1 MTLGIP
7 LLAKNVLRI
16 TNIIQ
21 IYRPIPILLIAFSL
35 AKFSSAQTKII
46 MGKVA
51 DSATQTPLQN
61 VSITLSNSRKGGL
74 TDAAGKFSIT
84 VDQVVKKITFSIT
97 GYHSAT
103 YWVTNESTQELTILL
118 SKSYTTLE
126 DVVVNA
132 KRGKYRNKNN
142 PAVELIRKVIAN
154 KFRNGPGANS
164 YSSYKEY
171 EKTQMFTDGPWIR
184 ITQNFLLKK
193 FKFFFENTDT
203 TIVEGKSLNSIYL
216 QEMLSDNFYRKNSEK
231 YKKLILAQKT
241 VDYGEYI
248 DMRGIQG
255 ALHYLF
261 NDINIYDNNI
271 SAFTMQFVSPIS
283 DVAPALYMYFIRDTI
298 VENGR
303 SIVKLYFTPRN
314 PEDLLFRGTL
324 WIILDGTYAV
334 TKVELGV
341 SKHINMNYV
350 RNFELK
356 QDFEKDSGG
365 HYHLAESDMLAFFSP
380 FPKSPGVFGDR
391 KISIYDFSDSV
402 LSDRV
407 FQGPA
412 LDSLP
417 MSSKESAGFWT
428 ENRPIPLTPSQAKT
442 YSNADSL
449 VKMPSYKRLMDFA
462 TLYFV
467 GYKSAG
473 KFDIGPIQTFYS
485 FNSVEGQRPQFGG
498 RTNYKLSKRFYL
510 DGYLGYGFKDDRFK
524 YMLTGSYSFN
534 NRSIYSYPF
543 NYIQASYLHD
553 LKNPGQEDIFSNGNT
568 FLSSF
573 TRGYNSNWL
582 YSDIFRFS
590 YVHEFGNHFSYIL
603 GTKYWRQQPA
613 GSLVYVK
620 EPVPQQLDTIPE
632 ITTGEIS
639 LTVRWAPNEQFFENK
654 VGRRAIANKFP
665 VITFQYSKGIK
676 GLYGG
681 EYNYDAFHLK
691 IVKRVFTSPLGFSDI
706 RLDAG
711 YLAGTLP
718 FPLLIIPPANRSYF
732 YSFNSFNLMNVEE
745 FVMDHYAGLNIDH
758 FFNGFF
764 FNKIPL
770 LKKLRLRE
778 VVAAKILYGGLRSEN
793 NPQDNPSQMIFPTT
807 NGVTSTFALTGQ
819 PYVEASVGIYNIF
832 SIIRIDLVKR
842 FTYLYHP
849 SVSKW
854 GLLVSTNFSF

>member
-1 MTLGIP
+1 
-7 LLAKNVLRI
+7 
-16 TNIIQ
+16 
-21 IYRPIPILLIAFSL
+21 
-35 AKFSSAQTKII
+35 
-46 MGKVA
+46 MGKVV
-51 DSATQTPLQN
+51 DSATHAPLQN
-61 VSITLSNSRKGGL
+61 VSITLKNSPKGGL
-74 TDAAGKFSIT
+74 TDAAGKFSMI
-84 VDQVVKKITFSIT
+84 VDKVVKTITFSIT

-103 YWVTNESTQELTILL
+103 YTVSDESTQELTIML

-142 PAVELIRKVIAN
+142 PAVELIRQVIAN
-154 KFRNGPGANS
+154 KSRNGPGANP

-171 EKTQMFTDGPWIR
+171 EKTQMFTDGPWVK

-193 FKFFFENTDT
+193 FQFFFENTDT
-203 TIVEGKSLNSIYL
+203 TVIPGKSLNSIYL
-216 QEMLSDNFYRKNSEK
+216 QEILSDNFFRKTPEK
-231 YKKLILAQKT
+231 YKKLIIAQKT

-248 DMRGIQG
+248 DMKGIHG

-283 DVAPALYMYFIRDTI
+283 DFAPAFYMYFIRDTV
-298 VENGR
+298 VENGSR
-303 SIVKLYFTPRN
+303 TVKLYFTPRN
-314 PEDLLFRGTL
+314 SEDLLFRGTL
-324 WIILDGTYAV
+324 SITLDGNYAV
-334 TKVELGV
+334 TRAELGV
-341 SKHINMNYV
+341 SKHVNMNYV
-350 RNFELK
+350 RNFQLN
-356 QDFEKDSGG
+356 QNFEKGPG
-365 HYHLAESDMLAFFSP
+365 EHYHLAESDMLASFSP
-380 FPKSPGVFGDR
+380 FAKSPGIFGER
-391 KISIYDFSDSV
+391 KISIPELSDSV
-402 LSDRV
+402 LPDYL

-412 LDSLP
+412 IDSLP
-417 MSSKESAGFWT
+417 ISSHQSGFFWN
-428 ENRPIPLTPSQAKT
+428 ENRPIPLSPSQAKT

-449 VKMPSYKRLMDFA
+449 LKMRSYKRLMDFA

-485 FNSVEGQRPQFGG
+485 FNSVEGQRLQFGG

-510 DGYLGYGFKDDRFK
+510 DGYLGYGFKDELIK
-524 YMLTGSYSFN
+524 YKLTGSYSFN
-534 NRSIYSYPF
+534 NRSVYSYPF
-543 NYIQASYLHD
+543 NYIQASILRD
-553 LKNPGQEDIFSNGNT
+553 LKNPGQEDIFSNGNSL
-568 FLSSF
+568 LSSF
-573 TRGYNSNWL
+573 SRGYNSNWL

-613 GSLVYVK
+613 GSLAYVK
-620 EPVPQQLDTIPE
+620 EPFPQQLDTIPE

-639 LTVRWAPNEQFFENK
+639 LTLRWAPNEQFFENK
-654 VGRRAIANKFP
+654 VARRNIANKYP
-665 VITFQYSKGIK
+665 VISFQYSKGIK

-681 EYNYDAFHLK
+681 EYSYDAFHL
-691 IVKRVFTSPLGFSDI
+691 IISKRVFTSPFGFSDV
-706 RLDAG
+706 RLNAG
-711 YLAGTLP
+711 YLSGSLP
-718 FPLLIIPPANRSYF
+718 FPLLIIPSANRSYF
-732 YSFNSFNLMNVEE
+732 YSQTSYNLMNVEE
-745 FVMDHYAGLNIDH
+745 FVVDHYAGLNIDH

-778 VVAAKILYGGLRSEN
+778 VIAAKILYGGLRSEN
-793 NPQDNPSQMIFPTT
+793 NPSDNPNQMLFPTT
-807 NGVTSTFALTGQ
+807 NGVTSTFTLNGQ

-832 SIIRIDLVKR
+832 SFIRIDLIRR

-849 SVSKW
+849 NISKF